1 MGLVFHNT
9 LTRKAEEFVPIEPGK
24 VKMYTCGPTVYDYP
38 HIGNYR
44 TFIFEDLLRRYLKY
58 KDFQVTQVMNLTD
71 VDDRTIARAQEEKVA
86 LDISTQRYKKAFF
99 EDLDALRIQ
108 RVEVYPEAT
117 RHVPEMVEIIKKL
130 LAKEHAYK
138 SDGSIYFKIST
149 FPEYGR
155 LSNMNLAELK
165 AGARVA
171 ADDYEKEQVSD
182 FALWKSWDEKDGEVF
197 WETEIGKGRP
207 GWHIECSA
215 MSMKYLGQHFDI
227 HTGGVDNIF
236 PHHEN
241 EIAQSQ
247 AATGER
253 FVNYWLHSAHLLVEG
268 TRMAKRLGNF
278 YTLRDLSNQ
287 GWNPV
292 VIRYLLISIHYRQQ
306 LNFTF
311 DGLEASK
318 NALQRLYDFTDGLRG
333 VSTVSGKNPEV
344 ERIVEKARQEFEE
357 SLDDD
362 LNISGALAAVFDLV
376 RDINRLLR
384 ENRVSEEDATCVL
397 EFMCKIDAV
406 LGVLKKPEA
415 TLEDKAEELIKKR
428 DQARAEKNWQMA
440 DQIRKELL
448 EMGVILEDT
457 TSGTKWK
464 KKI

>member
-1 MGLVFHNT
+1 MGLVFHNS
-9 LTRKAEEFVPIEPGK
+9 LTKRTEEFVPIEPGK

-44 TFIFEDLLRRYLKY
+44 TFIFEDLLRRYLMY
-58 KDFQVTQVMNLTD
+58 KGFQVTQVMNLTD
-71 VDDRTIARAQEEKVA
+71 VDDRTIARAQQEKLS
-86 LDISTQRYKKAFF
+86 LDASTVRYKKAFF
-99 EDLDALRIQ
+99 EDLEALRIQ
-108 RVEVYPEAT
+108 KAEVYPEAT

-130 LAKEHAYK
+130 LAKEHAYR
-138 SDGSIYFKIST
+138 SDGSIYFRIST

-155 LSNMNLAELK
+155 LSNINLSELK

-182 FALWKSWDEKDGEVF
+182 FALWKAWDEKDGEVF

-268 TRMAKRLGNF
+268 MKMAKRLGNF
-278 YTLRDLSNQ
+278 YTLRDLLEK

-292 VIRYLLISIHYRQQ
+292 VIRYLLVSTHYRQQ
-306 LNFTF
+306 LNFTIE
-311 DGLEASK
+311 GLEASK
-318 NALQRLYDFTDGLRG
+318 NALQRLYDFMDELKDVRLI
-333 VSTVSGKNPEV
+333 SGKNPEV
-344 ERIVEKARQEFEE
+344 DRIVHKARQGFEE
-357 SLDDD
+357 SLDAD
-362 LNISGALAAVFDLV
+362 LNISGALAAIFDLV
-376 RDINRLLR
+376 REINRLVR
-384 ENRVSEEDATCVL
+384 ENRVSKEDAISVL
-397 EFMCKIDAV
+397 EFMCRIDAV
-406 LGVLKKPEA
+406 LGVFKKPEA
-415 TLEDKAEELIKKR
+415 TLEVKAEELIQKR
-428 DQARAEKNWQMA
+428 DLARAEKNWQMA

-457 TSGTKWK
+457 ASGTKWK

>member
-9 LTRKAEEFVPIEPGK
+9 LTKKTEEFVPIEPGK
-24 VKMYTCGPTVYDYP
+24 VRMYTCGPTVYDYP

-44 TFIFEDLLRRYLKY
+44 TFIFEDVLHRYLNY
-58 KDFQVTQVMNLTD
+58 KGFQVTQVMNLTD
-71 VDDRTIARAQEEKVA
+71 VDDRTIARAQEEKVS
-86 LDISTQRYKKAFF
+86 LDASTQRYKKAFF
-99 EDLDALRIQ
+99 EDLEALRIQ
-108 RVEVYPEAT
+108 RAEVYPEAT
-117 RHVPEMVEIIKKL
+117 QHVPEMVEIIKKL

-155 LSNMNLAELK
+155 LSNMNLAGLK

-182 FALWKSWDEKDGEVF
+182 FALWKAWDEKDGEVF

-268 TRMAKRLGNF
+268 MKMAKRLGNF
-278 YTLRDLSNQ
+278 YTLRDLLEKR
-287 GWNPV
+287 WNPV
-292 VIRYLLISIHYRQQ
+292 VIRYLLISTHYRQQ

-311 DGLEASK
+311 EGLEASK
-318 NALQRLYDFTDGLRG
+318 NALQRLYDFMDDLKD
-333 VSTVSGKNPEV
+333 VQLVSGKNPEV
-344 ERIVEKARQEFEE
+344 GRIIEKARQGFEE

-376 RDINRLLR
+376 RDINRLVR
-384 ENRVSEEDATCVL
+384 ENRVSKEDAASVL
-397 EFMCKIDAV
+397 EFMCRIDAV

-448 EMGVILEDT
+448 EMGINLEDT
-457 TSGTKWK
+457 ASGTKWK